1 MHKVP
6 SAICNEI
13 DLLLSPYGARRL
25 SSKEITGIVS
35 QQVVFGWQ
43 ITTSLFYKNEPVIIN
58 LLFCDKSESEIPI
71 IAVAN
76 PKIKA
81 CEIPHIEEHGRL
93 CVWPS
98 RYIVDTKNSSYILE
112 LLSDAEALLREA
124 FNGNLDTHFEDE
136 FQSYWAYHP
145 QCSKKT
151 LSLCDLERTSTR
163 LIATFESKK
172 FGIIMAESSAQI
184 ESWLD
189 NQHILPTNSKKR
201 IRHQLLS
208 RIEKSVLLQLKHTWH
223 PTDFP
228 NTAKELFSIIE
239 KEFGDQYFEIA
250 AMLAISLTKKT
261 SEIPTILVQFK
272 TSNGIALIPI
282 HFSRSIFQRVNRR
295 AIIDG
300 FRNEMPLHHFIER
313 ASTIKITGGTINRA
327 DKNWLAG
334 RDSNPSHK
342 IVGQH
347 RIVLIGCGSVGA
359 AIIRLLIQSG
369 FTDVVLIDFDKF
381 GTENSSRHILGLDS
395 IDNYKATALANKLGQ
410 EFPHISIKAINK
422 QWQGDAT
429 ARASIGRADIIL
441 SCTGD
446 WLSDQSLLKFQ
457 SEEELG
463 VIVFAFVEA
472 HAIAGHV
479 IVNPSN
485 SGAYNSLHYVSGNK
499 IGALITPCTSWPH
512 ETTRKIPAC
521 AGEFQP
527 YGAIPLTHLQA
538 IAAKTILSLVLNQ
551 SEKNVLPHIKIWLG
565 DRSELNKLGG
575 HWNSNWISSFG
586 DPGFGNKEITLIF
599 ENKIWKARYV

>member
-25 SSKEITGIVS
+25 SSKEIANLITQS
-35 QQVVFGWQ
+35 ALFGWQ
-43 ITTSLFYKNEPVIIN
+43 ITTSLVYKNEPVVIN
-58 LLFCDKSESEIPI
+58 LLFCDKSESQIPI
-71 IAVAN
+71 IAVAA
-76 PKIKA
+76 PEIEP

-98 RYIVDTKNSSYILE
+98 RYIVDKKNNSYILE
-112 LLSDAEALLREA
+112 LLSDAEALLKEA
-124 FNGNLDTHFEDE
+124 FDGNLDTHFEDE

-145 QCSKKT
+145 QCTKKT

-172 FGIIMAESSAQI
+172 LGVIMADSSAQI
-184 ESWLD
+184 ENWLD
-189 NQHILPTNSKKR
+189 NQGLLPTHSKKK
-201 IRHQLLS
+201 IRRQFLN
-208 RIEKSVLLQLKHTWH
+208 RIEKSVLLQLKHTWR

-228 NTAKELFSIIE
+228 NTAKELFSIIK
-239 KEFGDQYFEIA
+239 KEFADQYFEIA
-250 AMLAISLTKKT
+250 TMLAISLTKKT
-261 SEIPTILVQFK
+261 SEIPTILVQFN
-272 TSNGIALIPI
+272 TSNGVALIAI
-282 HFSRSIFQRVNRR
+282 HFSRSIFRRVNRR

-300 FRNEMPLHHFIER
+300 FRNEMPLSHFIER
-313 ASTIKITGGTINRA
+313 TSTIKITGGAINRA

-369 FTDVVLIDFDKF
+369 FTDVVLIDFDKY

-395 IDNYKATALANKLGQ
+395 FDTYKATALANKLGR
-410 EFPHISIKAINK
+410 EFPHISINAINK
-422 QWQGDAT
+422 QWQGDAI
-429 ARASIGRADIIL
+429 ARTSISRADIIL

-446 WLSDQSLLKFQ
+446 WQSDQSLLQFQ

-479 IVNPSN
+479 IVNPPNSN
-485 SGAYNSLHYVSGNK
+485 AFNSIHYVNGNK
-499 IGALITPCTSWPH
+499 IGTLITPCTTWPH
-512 ETTRKIPAC
+512 ETIQKIPAC

-538 IAAKTILSLVLNQ
+538 IAAKTILSLVLNP
-551 SEKNVLPHIKIWLG
+551 SEKDVLPYIKIWLG
-565 DRSELNKLGG
+565 DRSELEKLGG
-575 HWNSNWISSFG
+575 HWNHNWISSFG
-586 DPGFGNKEITLIF
+586 DPGFGNKEVTLIF
-599 ENKIWKARYV
+599 EKQKWKEKYV